1 MTSTTTMAGPAGLA
15 AEYRRLVE
23 LNRSRDRFLRTVSH
37 ELRTP
42 LTSILS
48 CAALLSDDRNGP
60 LNADQRELVDIVER
74 GAGRLLQLVED
85 LLELAGLES
94 GRLTPDLAL
103 LDLPDVIAAAA
114 QTGRNALAA
123 AGLDFVLDVESG
135 PPVRADA
142 ARITRLLQGLL
153 RNAEQHTPPPGTVA
167 VAARAVGDR
176 WQVTVSDTGVGIPAA
191 DQRTVFDAFTRG
203 GPVADGQPGSGL
215 GLAIGRTVAELH
227 GGTLTLVSAE
237 GAGTTVTLTLPFAYG
252 TAATGTAPA

>member
-1 MTSTTTMAGPAGLA
+1 MTSSTTMAGPAGLA

-42 LTSILS
+42 LTAILS
-48 CAALLSDDRNGP
+48 CAELLSGEQTGS
-60 LNADQRELVDIVER
+60 LSTDQREFVDIVGR
-74 GAGRLLQLVED
+74 SAGRLLRLVED

-94 GRLTPDLAL
+94 GRLVPALEL
-103 LDLPDVIAAAA
+103 LDLPDVVATAA
-114 QTGRNALAA
+114 QAHQDALAA
-123 AGLDFVLDVESG
+123 AGLTFTLDVESG

-142 ARITRLLQGLL
+142 TRIVRVLGGLL
-153 RNAEQHTPPPGTVA
+153 TNAEQHTPAPGTIA

-176 WQVTVSDTGVGIPAA
+176 WQVTVSDSGAGIPAV
-191 DQRTVFDAFTRG
+191 DQRTVFDAFTRA
-203 GPVADGQPGSGL
+203 GPVRDGQPGSGL

-227 GGTLTLVSAE
+227 GGTLTLVSTE

-252 TAATGTAPA
+252 ERS

>member
-1 MTSTTTMAGPAGLA
+1 MTSTTTMTGPAGLA

-48 CAALLSDDRNGP
+48 CAELLSDEQTGP
-60 LNADQRELVDIVER
+60 LNADQREFVDIVGR
-74 GAGRLLQLVED
+74 GAGRLLRLVED

-94 GRLTPDLAL
+94 GRLVPDLAL

-114 QTGRNALAA
+114 EPDQEAMAA
-123 AGLDFVLDVESG
+123 AGLELTLDVEPG

-142 ARITRLLQGLL
+142 ARIARLLRGLL
-153 RNAEQHTPPPGTVA
+153 DNARQHTPPPGAVTV
-167 VAARAVGDR
+167 VARAVGD
-176 WQVTVSDTGVGIPAA
+176 WWHVTVADTGVGIPAA
-191 DQRTVFDAFTRG
+191 DQRTVFDAFTRVG
-203 GPVADGQPGSGL
+203 TVADGQPGSGL

-227 GGTLTLVSAE
+227 GGTLTLVSEE
-237 GAGTTVTLTLPFAYG
+237 GAGTAVTLRLPYAYG
-252 TAATGTAPA
+252 DPA